1 MFFNQNQTL
10 EIREFYSKNGFAVI
24 KNVFKKDYINRVKK
38 KILSNIKTN
47 RKDYFFENTSKGKLI
62 RRIEK
67 VTDHFGNVKKMAYSK
82 KIFKL
87 LNLNNKK
94 NVLFKD
100 KLNFKFPNG
109 AGFLP
114 HLDGHFFWKK
124 NKNRLIKGWNIYSN
138 KFTNIAIHLDAATKK
153 NGCLY
158 IASKND
164 TKKIGKNWNEI
175 TKKLAYNTPNI
186 SKKDLKKFKFFPMEA
201 KQGDVVIF
209 DWKCGH
215 YSNKNKSKSSR
226 MILYLTYCQNN
237 SKMVRKKYYEDK
249 MLSKT
254 SESFKGCLYK

>member
-24 KNVFKKDYINRVKK
+24 KDVFKKDYINRVKK

-67 VTDHFGNVKKMAYSK
+67 VTDHFSNVKKMAYSK

-100 KLNFKFPNG
+100 KLNFKFANG

-114 HLDGHFFWKK
+114 HLDGHFFGRK
-124 NKNRLIKGWNIYSN
+124 IKI
-138 KFTNIAIHLDAATKK
+138 D
-153 NGCLY
+153 
-158 IASKND
+158 
-164 TKKIGKNWNEI
+164 
-175 TKKLAYNTPNI
+175 
-186 SKKDLKKFKFFPMEA
+186 
-201 KQGDVVIF
+201 
-209 DWKCGH
+209 
-215 YSNKNKSKSSR
+215 
-226 MILYLTYCQNN
+226 
-237 SKMVRKKYYEDK
+237 
-249 MLSKT
+249 
-254 SESFKGCLYK
+254 